1 MLAFLASILYL
12 IIYKCQNRFGQTNL
26 PGFIGTGFQI
36 MSVISG
42 CKLVIRVL
50 IELHTLEMDK
60 FYTGYGGATVIW
72 ISIVAL
78 NKRLSRTEGV

>member
-1 MLAFLASILYL
+1 
-12 IIYKCQNRFGQTNL
+12 
-26 PGFIGTGFQI
+26 

-42 CKLVIRVL
+42 FKLVIHVL

-78 NKRLSRTEGV
+78 NKRLSRTEGI

>member
-1 MLAFLASILYL
+1 MWI
-12 IIYKCQNRFGQTNL
+12 
-26 PGFIGTGFQI
+26 
-36 MSVISG
+36 ISG
-42 CKLVIRVL
+42 SKLVIRVL

-78 NKRLSRTEGV
+78 NKRLSQPESM